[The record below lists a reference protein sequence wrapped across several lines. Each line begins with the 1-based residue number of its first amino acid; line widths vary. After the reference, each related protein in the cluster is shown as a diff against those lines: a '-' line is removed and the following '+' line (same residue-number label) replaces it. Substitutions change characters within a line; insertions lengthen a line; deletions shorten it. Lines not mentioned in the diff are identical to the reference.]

1 MGVRRIT
8 LQEYEKADQIKR
20 VAFLRTTREEAK
32 NEADRP
38 EEIFESIW
46 AYFDDDE
53 RMPARVR
60 NIDYTMFFDGQKVR
74 MGGISAVSSLPEARG
89 KGRVRAILH
98 SVLSEDRS
106 NGVMF
111 SVLSPFSQ
119 PYYRQ
124 FGYAVAN
131 QVSEY
136 TFSLEC
142 LLPYA
147 KTPFQAR
154 LHQSGDPLDDFNAVH
169 NAASARYNMALV
181 RTNRQWLKM
190 MGGDPYLHR
199 DYRYVFYDDQAA
211 PVGYLIFAP
220 AGGDPLDIHVT
231 DLDYVDENALMG
243 ILSFLSGLR
252 AQVRNVTLKMPPRAK
267 FYQYLPNADLAK
279 HRFVTHDMARVIHVQ
294 KVLETMRMPQGTG
307 SFTIEVKDAFLS
319 ENEGIYEVQY
329 RDGRVQAVAKV
340 QSSADLCV
348 DIADFT
354 QLALGVMGLEEMA
367 YRNTVQILGNR
378 ETLSKVFVEKDVYMS
393 DHF

>member
-53 RMPARVR
+53 RMTARVR

-199 DYRYVFYDDQAA
+199 DYRYVFYVDQAS
-211 PVGYLIFAP
+211 PV
-220 AGGDPLDIHVT
+220 H
-231 DLDYVDENALMG
+231 
-243 ILSFLSGLR
+243 
-252 AQVRNVTLKMPPRAK
+252 
-267 FYQYLPNADLAK
+267 
-279 HRFVTHDMARVIHVQ
+279 MA
-294 KVLETMRMPQGTG
+294 
-307 SFTIEVKDAFLS
+307 
-319 ENEGIYEVQY
+319 
-329 RDGRVQAVAKV
+329 
-340 QSSADLCV
+340 
-348 DIADFT
+348 
-354 QLALGVMGLEEMA
+354 
-367 YRNTVQILGNR
+367 
-378 ETLSKVFVEKDVYMS
+378 
-393 DHF
+393 